1 MNRKKVMYLNVMYDS
16 YSQYISKE
24 EVLLKTL
31 CIDSSSSSSSSSTD
45 SNRRHISSIESNICS
60 SV

>member
-16 YSQYISKE
+16 YSQYINKE

-31 CIDSSSSSSSSSTD
+31 CIDSSSSSSSTD
-45 SNRRHISSIESNICS
+45 SNRRHFSSIESNICS
-60 SV
+60 SA